1 MIQRAFITQWGTV
14 VPWSSP
20 RLVEQDLIICRALV
34 SIYSDP
40 FLKEHLAFRGG
51 TALHKL
57 YLEPQPRYSEDID
70 LVQVNSEPIKETIDH
85 LREVLSWLGEP
96 VVKQKKHNNTLVFR
110 VQPTDVGAGEIHL
123 KVEINCKEHFSVF
136 PMVRVPFS
144 VKNDWFSGQCEV
156 LTYELDELVGTKVRA
171 LYQRLKGRDLFDVY
185 TALITGKLDIERV
198 MTAYDRYLRF
208 VASHAPTYKEF
219 VLNMDE
225 KMQNPEFLGDTTVL
239 LRPGLTFDPQ
249 AASVLAAKALA
260 SSSGCLI
267 YSSTT
272 TLFKISNAVSHL
284 SAFMSFKLIKM
295 TGYCPCLLI

>member
-70 LVQVNSEPIKETIDH
+70 LVQVNAEPIKETIDH

-96 VVKQKKHNNTLVFR
+96 IVKQKKHNNTLVFR

-136 PMVRVPFS
+136 PMVLVPFS

-156 LTYELDELVGTKVRA
+156 LTYELDELVATKVRA

-225 KMQNPEFLGDTTVL
+225 KMQNPEFLGDTTGL
-239 LRPGLTFDPQ
+239 LRPGLTFEMQPSWEIVRD
-249 AASVLAAKALA
+249 
-260 SSSGCLI
+260 I
-267 YSSTT
+267 
-272 TLFKISNAVSHL
+272 IISHL
-284 SAFMSFKLIKM
+284 K
-295 TGYCPCLLI
+295 GQ

>member
-1 MIQRAFITQWGTV
+1 M
-14 VPWSSP
+14 
-20 RLVEQDLIICRALV
+20 
-34 SIYSDP
+34 
-40 FLKEHLAFRGG
+40 
-51 TALHKL
+51 
-57 YLEPQPRYSEDID
+57 
-70 LVQVNSEPIKETIDH
+70 DH
-85 LREVLSWLGEP
+85 LREALSWLGEP

-110 VQPTDVGAGEIHL
+110 VQPTDLGAGEIHL

-144 VKNDWFSGQCEV
+144 VENDWFSGQCEV

-185 TALITGKLDIERV
+185 TALITDKLNLDRV

-225 KMQNPEFLGDTTVL
+225 KMHNPEFLGDTTDL

-249 AASVLAAKALA
+249 TAWEKVREEIVS
-260 SSSGCLI
+260 CLI
-267 YSSTT
+267 
-272 TLFKISNAVSHL
+272 K
-284 SAFMSFKLIKM
+284 
-295 TGYCPCLLI
+295 

>member
-70 LVQVNSEPIKETIDH
+70 LVQVNAEPIKETIDH

-136 PMVRVPFS
+136 PRVLVPGS
-144 VKNDWFSGQCEV
+144 VKNDSFSGQCEV

-171 LYQRLKGRDLFDVY
+171 LYRCLKGRDLFDVY

-225 KMQNPEFLGDTTVL
+225 KMQNPEFLGDTTGL
-239 LRPGLTFDPQ
+239 LRPGLTFEMQPSWEIVRD
-249 AASVLAAKALA
+249 
-260 SSSGCLI
+260 I
-267 YSSTT
+267 
-272 TLFKISNAVSHL
+272 IISHL
-284 SAFMSFKLIKM
+284 K
-295 TGYCPCLLI
+295 GQ

>member
-14 VPWSSP
+14 VPWFSP
-20 RLVEQDLIICRALV
+20 RLVEQDLIICRALL

-57 YLEPQPRYSEDID
+57 FQKPQPRYSEDID
-70 LVQVNSEPIKETIDH
+70 LVQVNAEPIKETIDH
-85 LREVLSWLGEP
+85 LRDALSWLGEP

-144 VKNDWFSGQCEV
+144 VENDWFSGQCDV

-185 TALITGKLDIERV
+185 IALITGKLNLDRV

-225 KMQNPEFLGDTTVL
+225 KMLNPEFLGDTTGL

-249 AASVLAAKALA
+249 PAWEKVRDEIVAKLLSVK
-260 SSSGCLI
+260 
-267 YSSTT
+267 
-272 TLFKISNAVSHL
+272 
-284 SAFMSFKLIKM
+284 
-295 TGYCPCLLI
+295 

>member
-70 LVQVNSEPIKETIDH
+70 LVQVNAEPIKETIDH
-85 LREVLSWLGEP
+85 LREALSWLGEP

-136 PMVRVPFS
+136 QMVRVPFS
-144 VKNDWFSGQCEV
+144 VENDWFSGRCDV

-185 TALITGKLDIERV
+185 TALISDKLNLNRV

-208 VASHAPTYKEF
+208 VASHTPTYKEF

-225 KMQNPEFLGDTTVL
+225 KIQNPEFLGDTTGL
-239 LRPGLTFDPQ
+239 LRPGLTFEPQ
-249 AASVLAAKALA
+249 PAWEQVRDEIVS
-260 SSSGCLI
+260 CLI
-267 YSSTT
+267 
-272 TLFKISNAVSHL
+272 K
-284 SAFMSFKLIKM
+284 
-295 TGYCPCLLI
+295 

>member
-70 LVQVNSEPIKETIDH
+70 LVQVNAEPIKETIDH

-96 VVKQKKHNNTLVFR
+96 VVKQKKHNNTLIFR

-136 PMVRVPFS
+136 PMVLVPFS

-225 KMQNPEFLGDTTVL
+225 KMQNPEFLGDTTGL
-239 LRPGLTFDPQ
+239 LRPGLTFEMQPSWEIVRD
-249 AASVLAAKALA
+249 
-260 SSSGCLI
+260 I
-267 YSSTT
+267 
-272 TLFKISNAVSHL
+272 IISHL
-284 SAFMSFKLIKM
+284 K
-295 TGYCPCLLI
+295 GQ